1 MCYLFCLINLNSFL
15 VWNSIHAQFS
25 TLSLLAKDSKFSF
38 FLWKDD
44 FPFTLLHCLGVWILL
59 WSGLLDQIDPG
70 RLTAS
75 LNLSSTAPSRHSF
88 GQIRGTR
95 ATFWETCSMLRGCCF
110 QVSYFVAASD
120 GGSGSK
126 LWREKSK
133 QKVCGH
139 DEKPLHL
146 SEHYWFV
153 RYIMNQSWLLVLQSP
168 GLHVSAVPSFSPGE
182 AGESSLLA

>member
-1 MCYLFCLINLNSFL
+1 MKQYAHT
-15 VWNSIHAQFS
+15 VS

-44 FPFTLLHCLGVWILL
+44 FPFTLLHCLEVWILL

-75 LNLSSTAPSRHSF
+75 LNLSSTARSRYYF
-88 GQIRGTR
+88 GQIWGTR
-95 ATFWETCSMLRGCCF
+95 ATFWETHPMLRGWCF
-110 QVSYFVAASD
+110 QVSYFVAASG

-133 QKVCGH
+133 QKMCGH
-139 DEKPLHL
+139 DEKPLSL

-153 RYIMNQSWLLVLQSP
+153 QCIMNQSWFLVLQSP
-168 GLHVSAVPSFSPGE
+168 GLHLSAVPSLSPEE

>member
-1 MCYLFCLINLNSFL
+1 MCYLLCLINLNSFL
-15 VWNSIHAQFS
+15 VWNSMHTQLV
-25 TLSLLAKDSKFSF
+25 LSLLAKDSKFSF

-75 LNLSSTAPSRHSF
+75 LNLSSTAPSRYCF
-88 GQIRGTR
+88 GQIWGTR
-95 ATFWETCSMLRGCCF
+95 ATFWETHPMLRGWCF

-133 QKVCGH
+133 QKMCGH
-139 DEKPLHL
+139 DEKLLSL

-153 RYIMNQSWLLVLQSP
+153 QRIMNQSWFLVLKSL
-168 GLHVSAVPSFSPGE
+168 GLHLSAVPSLSPEE